1 MTRYRM
7 TPDEGKWRLYAL
19 KASDSPQEA
28 KQFTLCTRHSPDSQR
43 HVLRALQRLEARNG

>member
-7 TPDEGKWRLYAL
+7 THHKGKWRLYAL

-28 KQFTLCTRHSPDSQR
+28 EQLTLCTCHSPVSLR